1 MTNKAK
7 KYERR
12 RARNLERKLFNMSR
26 GHESMRKERNRMKKN
41 LEVAKAAL
49 ERIVAWDDHTARE
62 RADMGSWAERNH
74 YRGVAQGALETLK
87 P

>member
-49 ERIVAWDDHTARE
+49 ERIAAGE
-62 RADMGSWAERNH
+62 RTEI
-74 YRGVAQGALETLK
+74 ALDAIK
-87 P
+87 F